1 MRIDITDDPVA
12 FRGRVAGFLNREPL
26 RHTIMCTVVENL
38 IGGLAPSEQPSY
50 FASVHETEVVGVA
63 MCTAGRGVW
72 LGELPDEVVPELAG
86 RFAEVLP
93 DIPDVVG
100 SASSAAAFAAEWD
113 KLRGTTARNGPVVE
127 RLYRLGR
134 LHNPPAPG
142 APRPATEAD
151 IELCRR
157 WTAAMSREIRE
168 PTVELSES
176 ALRARIAKGR
186 WWLWKIEDRP
196 VSLTA
201 HQVPAYGWTRI
212 GPVYTPPE
220 HRAHGYASALVAH
233 VSRILLDTGT
243 GVCLYADLA
252 NPTSNK
258 VYRALGF
265 EPVFDQVHYVFG

>member
-12 FRGRVAGFLNREPL
+12 FRGRVAGFLNRDPL

-38 IGGLAPSEQPSY
+38 IGGLAPTEPPSY
-50 FASVHETEVVGVA
+50 FASVHAGEVVGVA
-63 MCTAGRGVW
+63 MCSGGRGVW
-72 LGELPDEVVPELAG
+72 LGELPDGAVPELAE

-100 SASSAAAFAAEWD
+100 SASTAAAFASAWRG
-113 KLRGTTARNGPVVE
+113 LRGTTARAGQAE
-127 RLYRLGR
+127 RLYRLGSLR
-134 LHNPPAPG
+134 TPLVPG

-157 WTAAMSREIRE
+157 WTAAMSREIHE
-168 PTVELSES
+168 ATVELSES
-176 ALRARIAKGR
+176 ALRARITKGR
-186 WWLWKIEDRP
+186 WWLWEIDGRP

-220 HRAHGYASALVAH
+220 YRSHGYASALVAH
-233 VSRILLDTGT
+233 VSRLLLDTGT
-243 GVCLYADLA
+243 GVCLYADIA

-265 EPVFDQVHYVFG
+265 EAVFDQVHYTFG